1 MPGWGQLLSCVARD
15 PVLSQPFA
23 PQLWQFDSKAHL
35 ELQELW
41 LHSTEEAFL
50 LHIFLFKRGNS
61 SFLEVSSIVS
71 LVAHWSGQEHMLPG
85 HSSLQRKQG

>member
-1 MPGWGQLLSCVARD
+1 MPGRGQLLSCVARD
-15 PVLSQPFA
+15 PVLSQPSA
-23 PQLWQFDSKAHL
+23 LPHWLCDSKA
-35 ELQELW
+35 Q
-41 LHSTEEAFL
+41 SRAPRVMAFL
-50 LHIFLFKRGNS
+50 LQIFLFERGNS